1 MPGNYKARKLDLLI
15 GARGSPKAGRPPGAR
30 KIRLLLLMAG
40 VLMTVILIAAAPTIA
55 ELNTKTGNLDNKFA
69 FGQTGVTVD
78 EHFDGWNAKEV
89 KLTASSGPGYVPGVA
104 RAMMVPYIVDA
115 SGNYLSVDLGAM
127 PATISGN
134 TIVLGDITLELAS
147 DWSTNWF
154 YKDGYFYYRQ
164 VLQPGQTTALLLQKV
179 SLTSD
184 TPAMHTKYAGTD
196 VKVEV
201 MAEILQAEGGAPAAN
216 WGVTV
221 TGEAVTP

>member
-1 MPGNYKARKLDLLI
+1 MPGNYKTRMFMTKTQKNRLLLGTRGVPKL
-15 GARGSPKAGRPPGAR
+15 
-30 KIRLLLLMAG
+30 RLLLLTVSA
-40 VLMTVILIAAAPTIA
+40 LLAVILIAAAPTIA
-55 ELNTKTGNLDNKFA
+55 ELNTRTGNLDNKFA

-89 KLTASSGPGYVPGVA
+89 KLTASAGPDYVPGVA
-104 RAMMVPYIVDA
+104 RAIMVPYIVDA
-115 SGNYLSVDLGAM
+115 SGNYLNVDLGPM

-134 TIVLGDITLELAS
+134 TVVLGDITLELAS

-164 VLQPGQTTALLLQKV
+164 VLEPGQTTALLLTKV

-184 TPAMHTKYAGTD
+184 TPAMHAKYAGTD

-201 MAEILQAEGGAPAAN
+201 MASILQAAGGAAASE
-216 WGVTV
+216 WGITV
-221 TGEAVTP
+221 TGNTVSP